1 MSPIGSVTAPL
12 LADVEVFFQ
21 HNTRT
26 LRNTAIGN
34 FLDWCG
40 LSIPSGQDGDG
51 MPTGF
56 MLNAPR
62 GRDRDVLAAGL
73 AIETLVR
80 G

>member
-1 MSPIGSVTAPL
+1 
-12 LADVEVFFQ
+12 VEVFFH
-21 HNTRT
+21 HNFRT

-40 LSIPSGQDGDG
+40 MSIPNGQDRDG

-56 MLNAPR
+56 MMCAPH
-62 GRDRDVLAAGL
+62 GQDCAVLAAGL
-73 AIETLVR
+73 AIEPLVR